1 MSTARYEITDKKDGV
16 MPELKYITHSRYD
29 NEWLSVI
36 HSHSIAEMIY
46 VISGEGSII
55 TGESTRAI
63 SRNDFVLIPS
73 HLMHTEISSS
83 QHPLEYICLGISNI
97 TLASDEKEF
106 DPLLSMG
113 SARENVYSMIV
124 GIYREMQKKQPEYEM
139 MARSLFYQLL
149 VLLIR
154 RKIINVG
161 VEEIHEMRS
170 NIADVKSYIDEHY
183 AEAITLDELASIAAL
198 SKYYLIREFKAAV
211 GTSPMGYLLEKR
223 ITESKKML
231 AGTEHSISDIADSV
245 GFSSGS
251 YFAQRFRL
259 ITGMT
264 PLRWRMNSHGGLV

>member
-63 SRNDFVLIPS
+63 SRNDFVLIPP

-106 DPLLSMG
+106 DPLLNMG

-154 RKIINVG
+154 RKII
-161 VEEIHEMRS
+161 MRS

-211 GTSPMGYLLEKR
+211 GTSPMEYLLEKR

-245 GFSSGS
+245 GFSSAS

>member
-1 MSTARYEITDKKDGV
+1 MSTARYEITDRKDGV

-46 VISGEGSII
+46 VISGEGRII

-161 VEEIHEMRS
+161 VEEMHEMRS

>member
-1 MSTARYEITDKKDGV
+1 M
-16 MPELKYITHSRYD
+16 
-29 NEWLSVI
+29 
-36 HSHSIAEMIY
+36 AERD
-46 VISGEGSII
+46 SFPLDC
-55 TGESTRAI
+55 
-63 SRNDFVLIPS
+63 RNDFVLIPS

-113 SARENVYSMIV
+113 RARENVYSMIV

-161 VEEIHEMRS
+161 VEEMHEMRS

-264 PLRWRMNSHGGLV
+264 PLRFRMNSHGGLV

>member
-1 MSTARYEITDKKDGV
+1 MSTARYEITDRKDGV

-161 VEEIHEMRS
+161 VEEMHEMRS

-198 SKYYLIREFKAAV
+198 SKY
-211 GTSPMGYLLEKR
+211 
-223 ITESKKML
+223 
-231 AGTEHSISDIADSV
+231 
-245 GFSSGS
+245 
-251 YFAQRFRL
+251 
-259 ITGMT
+259 
-264 PLRWRMNSHGGLV
+264 